1 MKTDEYDSAIVLFYA
16 AWRAL
21 TAGRDEVLGRIGL
34 GQVHHRVLFVLR
46 RLPGLRVGEL
56 AQALGISRQALH
68 RPLSELRQQG
78 LVLAQAAEHSAR
90 EVALSISES
99 GAALEREATD
109 AQRQTLQQALTCCG
123 ARDIA
128 GWRALMQAIAQTAPL
143 PLPDRASEWLH
154 VPDRP
159 DGRPGD

>member
-1 MKTDEYDSAIVLFYA
+1 MKPDELDSAIVLFYS

-21 TAGRDEVLGRIGL
+21 TAGRDEVLGAIGL

-46 RLPGLRVGEL
+46 RVPGLRVGDL

-90 EVALSISES
+90 EVLLSISPS
-99 GAALEREATD
+99 GAVLEGQATG
-109 AQRQTLQQALTCCG
+109 AQRQALRQAL
-123 ARDIA
+123 ARSCAEDFL
-128 GWRALMQAIAQTAPL
+128 GWTAVMQALSDTSPL
-143 PLPDRASEWLH
+143 VLPERASEWLRAPLA
-154 VPDRP
+154 PDSA
-159 DGRPGD
+159 G